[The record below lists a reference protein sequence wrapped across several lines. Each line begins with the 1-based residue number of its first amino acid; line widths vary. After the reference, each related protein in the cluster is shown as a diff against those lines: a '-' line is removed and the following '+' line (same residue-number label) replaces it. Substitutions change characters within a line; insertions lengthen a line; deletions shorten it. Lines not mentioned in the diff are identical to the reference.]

1 MENFSENLNS
11 SNDELNSEN
20 QSFFLLRINIQRE
33 EYLKGKFA
41 MKCKNYC
48 DALYYFTRV
57 SHKISIVLDGL
68 LKKKALK
75 KILKIIKK
83 ISTSYHNYGINN
95 KPMEQNIL
103 EYEKVKKKFMGK
115 RNNQFNKNEVIDSN
129 YLKGKNLTFAQEIEN
144 LQEKITNEIKECCAK
159 NAKDIIVILDFNIY
173 NPDSNSSN
181 EKIESFIDQT
191 HIILNDYL
199 SNNDRLS
206 VFIYSTQYKILCSL
220 LAKNEI
226 DFNSFSNDLN
236 NYKMIIFKE
245 KEEYSNTSEDNNMNE
260 LIGENGLENMEK
272 TKIEFQQHFSD
283 PQSKDSFNTEES
295 NQSKI
300 SDILKGF
307 VETINYSKKYLKMKE
322 GKKNEKY
329 LIIFTDLFNYYKTND
344 EIISSNL
351 DNIKEDKNIIF
362 LLVGKNDLNN
372 DAKRN
377 NNLLDDEDENHL
389 KEILMNKYDKK
400 SQIIYYENMKQ
411 IKNILSNNVIRDDI
425 IYPNEIYK

>member
-1 MENFSENLNS
+1 
-11 SNDELNSEN
+11 
-20 QSFFLLRINIQRE
+20 
-33 EYLKGKFA
+33 
-41 MKCKNYC
+41 
-48 DALYYFTRV
+48 
-57 SHKISIVLDGL
+57 
-68 LKKKALK
+68 
-75 KILKIIKK
+75 
-83 ISTSYHNYGINN
+83 
-95 KPMEQNIL
+95 
-103 EYEKVKKKFMGK
+103 
-115 RNNQFNKNEVIDSN
+115 
-129 YLKGKNLTFAQEIEN
+129 
-144 LQEKITNEIKECCAK
+144 
-159 NAKDIIVILDFNIY
+159 
-173 NPDSNSSN
+173 
-181 EKIESFIDQT
+181 
-191 HIILNDYL
+191 
-199 SNNDRLS
+199 
-206 VFIYSTQYKILCSL
+206 
-220 LAKNEI
+220 
-226 DFNSFSNDLN
+226 
-236 NYKMIIFKE
+236 MIIFKE

-295 NQSKI
+295 NQSNI

-329 LIIFTDLFNYYKTND
+329 LIIFTDLFNYYKTNN

-351 DNIKEDKNIIF
+351 EKIKEDKNIIF

-377 NNLLDDEDENHL
+377 NNLLDDEDDNQL